1 MKYKMIETSNPKLF
15 SKYSFILKASIGTCT
30 PNANILGDYLHWP
43 FGHS

>member
-1 MKYKMIETSNPKLF
+1 MKYEMIKTSNPKLF
-15 SKYSFILKASIGTCT
+15 SKYSFIVKVSVGTCT